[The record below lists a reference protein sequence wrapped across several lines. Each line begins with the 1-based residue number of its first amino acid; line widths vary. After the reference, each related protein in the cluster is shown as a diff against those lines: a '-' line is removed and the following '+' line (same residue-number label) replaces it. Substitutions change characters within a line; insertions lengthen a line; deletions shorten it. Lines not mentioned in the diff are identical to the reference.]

1 MQDDR
6 ASYDVAVIG
15 AGINGAGIARDAAL
29 RGLRVVV
36 LEQDDLCSGT
46 SAISS
51 RLIHGG
57 LRYLEYAEIPLV
69 FESLRER
76 ITLRHIAPHLVK
88 PLRINIPVY
97 ESARRGPLLIR
108 IGMILYD
115 LLSVGKTV
123 PGHEMLGRE
132 KAIEAEPGLRHEGL
146 RAMARYY
153 DAQVEFA

>member
-1 MQDDR
+1 MQEDR

-15 AGINGAGIARDAAL
+15 AGINGAGIACDAAL
-29 RGLRVVV
+29 RGLKVVV
-36 LEQDDLCSGT
+36 LDQDDMCSGT

-57 LRYLEYAEIPLV
+57 LRYLEYAEFPLV

-76 ITLRHIAPHLVK
+76 ITLRRIAPHLIR

-97 ESARRGPLLIR
+97 ASARRGPLLIR
-108 IGMILYD
+108 LGMILYD

-123 PGHEMLGRE
+123 PGHDMLGR
-132 KAIEAEPGLRHEGL
+132 
-146 RAMARYY
+146 
-153 DAQVEFA
+153 D